1 MSNATEIVIDTDKPI
16 KDKVMYDL
24 SKSFNARVGDN
35 QVPLVVRFVEHSI
48 VQRMESEK
56 LTPFVTGFVGP
67 LDNDDKV
74 TAETGI
80 AVSYHGSSND
90 LIGLGRV
97 KMKLPGAMFPQEGV
111 FNGYLGLENDTG
123 KRITSTNVCFQVL
136 GDEPNM
142 YIDAVPFRTEL
153 QKLLDEATAKSKTT
167 FGNISDA
174 WKTLKKD
181 IEDALAN
188 GNTNIDAYLIRI
200 KSLEERL
207 EQYEKD
213 LAAGKTVSQAD
224 LDKFFADFKSEIQSG
239 LEQITEFNEGVKNMN
254 ITDVDGGI
262 PEYML
267 NVLNTANSGIDKT
280 KFNLVF
286 ATDYHYNMASDYDTF
301 GATSLPKLT
310 PLWDS
315 GLRKVLNAT
324 AIKNADAVVF
334 NGDNVDEPIT
344 PNSYDAVLNDPAVE
358 RKMNVKELQDFFTT
372 ASSSATIPAFILKG
386 NHDQNYHAAKGYK
399 DSSLVIRDAEWA
411 SMYKS
416 AVRDYGE
423 VRNGDSNYFYKDF
436 SDKKVRLIGLDSYDL
451 PEVVADGTNK
461 FYRFDTS
468 GFQQDQLDWLANI
481 ALKVPDGTT
490 VIITSHHP
498 IDGTLDTVTGVINH
512 DVLLQILSDFVA
524 GKSGSVSGTNS
535 DVPVSV
541 SYSFNG
547 AGLIAGVLSGHRH
560 LDSNVTKNGINYI
573 ETRCSSSALDAMIK
587 EKRWDDVGTPL
598 EDAFD
603 IVSID
608 TTAKTIDLKR
618 IGAGSEDD
626 RFATRHFNY

>member
-1 MSNATEIVIDTDKPI
+1 MYLTFTIGKDKRDLVNDITNFHIDNSASTNPQWLQARQNEDGMRQVFVTVKNEDGSPFNLTDCNYWFQGKLPDGIHKIIDARHGVTLDAQNGQFRFDMPKQAFTVAGSYVQAFFRIVRNGESLTTLEFDLTVLADLVYNDLVPSDYITPFEDLYGKLKDYITKANGDFDTAMTQWKKDVADLITELNADVSGINLTITEIKAQLSALEDKI
-16 KDKVMYDL
+16 KADGL
-24 SKSFNARVGDN
+24 
-35 QVPLVVRFVEHSI
+35 
-48 VQRMESEK
+48 
-56 LTPFVTGFVGP
+56 LT
-67 LDNDDKV
+67 
-74 TAETGI
+74 
-80 AVSYHGSSND
+80 
-90 LIGLGRV
+90 
-97 KMKLPGAMFPQEGV
+97 
-111 FNGYLGLENDTG
+111 
-123 KRITSTNVCFQVL
+123 
-136 GDEPNM
+136 
-142 YIDAVPFRTEL
+142 
-153 QKLLDEATAKSKTT
+153 
-167 FGNISDA
+167 
-174 WKTLKKD
+174 
-181 IEDALAN
+181 
-188 GNTNIDAYLIRI
+188 
-200 KSLEERL
+200 
-207 EQYEKD
+207 
-213 LAAGKTVSQAD
+213 QAD
-224 LDKFFADFKSEIQSG
+224 LDKFFADFKAEIQSG

-262 PEYML
+262 PDYML

-324 AIKNADAVVF
+324 AIKNADTVVF

-344 PNSYDAVLNDPAVE
+344 PNSYDAVLNDPTVE

-386 NHDQNYHAAKGYK
+386 NHDQNYHASKGYK
-399 DSSLVIRDAEWA
+399 DPSLIISDAEWA
-411 SMYKS
+411 SMYKN

-423 VRNGDSNYFYKDF
+423 IRNGDSNYFYKDF

-451 PEVVADGTNK
+451 PEVVADGANK

-468 GFQQDQLDWLANI
+468 GFQQDQLDWLANT

-490 VIITSHHP
+490 VVITSHHP

-512 DVLLQILSDFVA
+512 DVLLQILNDFVA

-541 SYSFNG
+541 TYSFNG
-547 AGLIAGVLSGHRH
+547 TGLIAGVLSGHRH
-560 LDSNVTKNGINYI
+560 LDSNVTKNGINFI
-573 ETRCSSSALDAMIK
+573 ETRCSSSVLDAMIK
-587 EKRWDDVGTPL
+587 KDRWDDAGTPL

-618 IGAGSEDD
+618 VGAGSEDA
-626 RFATRHFNY
+626 RYATRHFNY

>member
-1 MSNATEIVIDTDKPI
+1 MEIMTFNIDEDRRNLVDDKQNFSIDFHDSKYNWLQARQYEESMRQVEVHVVHGNGSPVDLTGMNPVFEGWLPEGLYRIIDANHSVMIDAQNGIFRFDFPAPAFQIAGSYKQAFFRLMKDGMSVTTLEFSLDVMADKVISGLVPSDYMTPFEDLYSKLKDYITKSNGDFDTAMTQWKKDVADLITELNADVSGINLTITEIKTQLSALEDKI
-16 KDKVMYDL
+16 K
-24 SKSFNARVGDN
+24 ADN
-35 QVPLVVRFVEHSI
+35 L
-48 VQRMESEK
+48 
-56 LTPFVTGFVGP
+56 LT
-67 LDNDDKV
+67 
-74 TAETGI
+74 
-80 AVSYHGSSND
+80 
-90 LIGLGRV
+90 
-97 KMKLPGAMFPQEGV
+97 
-111 FNGYLGLENDTG
+111 
-123 KRITSTNVCFQVL
+123 
-136 GDEPNM
+136 
-142 YIDAVPFRTEL
+142 
-153 QKLLDEATAKSKTT
+153 
-167 FGNISDA
+167 
-174 WKTLKKD
+174 
-181 IEDALAN
+181 
-188 GNTNIDAYLIRI
+188 
-200 KSLEERL
+200 
-207 EQYEKD
+207 
-213 LAAGKTVSQAD
+213 QAD
-224 LDKFFADFKSEIQSG
+224 LDVFFANFKAEIQSG

-358 RKMNVKELQDFFTT
+358 RKMNVKELKDFFTT

-386 NHDQNYHAAKGYK
+386 NHDQNYHASKGYK
-399 DSSLVIRDAEWA
+399 DPSLIISDAEWA
-411 SMYKS
+411 SMYKN

-423 VRNGDSNYFYKDF
+423 IRNGNSNYFYKDF

-451 PEVVADGTNK
+451 PEVVADGANK

-468 GFQQDQLDWLANI
+468 GFQQDQLDWLANT

-490 VIITSHHP
+490 VVITSHHP

-560 LDSNVTKNGINYI
+560 LDSNVTKNGINFI
-573 ETRCSSSALDAMIK
+573 ETRCSSSALDSMIK
-587 EKRWDDVGTPL
+587 KDRWDDAGTPL